1 MPPAPICAPAA
12 AVPTLPA
19 VATANAQHMQFIEEA
34 LEAIRKHPLMAGV
47 ETAAPLDM
55 AHGGREPLT
64 NNKVKAALAAKK
76 IPTGAGNFFWLDLS
90 IDPVFA
96 HAPVKSKR
104 CREIAD
110 KHFSEPCHLISNITV
125 AVPSCWQQKP
135 ALGTQKLRR
144 ISPVEPL
151 HTLIMAIHR
160 DVEQENAAAISQW
173 REILLTTMFTLAPAE
188 NDTSVHQLHT
198 QLREKPGVEHEL
210 VRHSALSRI
219 LDVVHFHQRYH
230 KDLKPP
236 KGKKVSL
243 AKLLSEEYNKGV
255 KLNAMSEPVS
265 ELFVERAISIDN
277 RLLQKSSYILAI
289 LMDLDDSFGVNGPI
303 DSVHKIYLLLSKA
316 GASGTNSLKKMEWFV
331 GYVSDLFKF
340 GGVTLDECSKG
351 KLVDQNSAKSLGDVI
366 LAKPDILAELL
377 RWAQDNGVRLAVLE
391 KIKEITQSIETF
403 REAVG
408 RRWDTKTK
416 PPAAPWRAGFGA
428 AGDQLLNL
436 IEDMVYFKTYDH
448 AILAW
453 ALSRKPLAELL
464 ETPALQD
471 VLAEIKEAA
480 EEENKEAG
488 VEGGRTQE
496 PDSQAMVV
504 DPEDEVSADRVHGL
518 GADAGLQAIVS
529 NLKDSGEAQDVEDL
543 QKLERFMSQAQ
554 GVVNTYCSFALE
566 TETDADLVK
575 HLKES
580 AAGSHEPKVSENA
593 HVLCYYSAQDCG
605 EATSQPH
612 LRTPALRNRGDH
624 LQRFIH
630 VCMQR
635 RGLVHELPE
644 QDVFA
649 LNDSGREG
657 NKGLMLGKFTAIG
670 EAEVDPSTGKPKKAP
685 QLRKSVR
692 CVTAIISENS
702 LAKRV
707 EKVRGYS
714 SVNQIQRVYLVSGKA
729 LQLTRHDRLHTANA
743 SNRGNMIGP
752 FVAEDWEG
760 SDVWKVPGYSSEA
773 QQTRRN
779 NESEEDEAIA
789 TGNVKNKTREKH
801 DLEPVLFHSAPIA
814 MMEEILHSYSYD
826 ISAVISNAGDGKLC
840 ELCLERKIPFWGLA
854 WTQEH
859 IQALEARLTKR
870 VFDKMADS
878 KSKLYKPALRTILD
892 RNSEEQE
899 EPEPIKKRKRAAKG
913 KAQAKKKEG
922 EGAGDGEKDGEKDP
936 DPEPV
941 DKKPRGG
948 KNKDDKGGKNKDDK
962 GGKNKDDKATGSK
975 DPILDEILRIASGA
989 GGEEGGN

>member
-1 MPPAPICAPAA
+1 MALRAGVLDMPPAPICAPAA
-12 AVPTLPA
+12 AAPTLPA

-64 NNKVKAALAAKK
+64 NNKVKAALAANKV
-76 IPTGAGNFFWLDLS
+76 PTGAGNFFWVDLS

-125 AVPSCWQQKP
+125 AVPSSWQQKP

-173 REILLTTMFTLAPAE
+173 KEILLTTMFTLAPAE
-188 NDTSVHQLHT
+188 SDTSVHQLHT
-198 QLREKPGVEHEL
+198 QLRERPGVEHEL

-277 RLLQKSSYILAI
+277 RLLQKSSYILSI
-289 LMDLDDSFGVNGPI
+289 LLDLDDSFGVNGPI

-316 GASGTNSLKKMEWFV
+316 GPAGQNSLKKMEWFV
-331 GYVSDLFKF
+331 GYVADLFKF

-351 KLVDQNSAKSLGDVI
+351 KLVDQNSTKSLGDVI

-377 RWAQDNGVRLAVLE
+377 RWAQDNGVRSAVLD
-391 KIKEITQSIETF
+391 KIWEITQSIETF

-408 RRWDTKTK
+408 RRWDTKAK
-416 PPAAPWRAGFGA
+416 VPAAPWRAGLGA
-428 AGDQLLNL
+428 AGNQLLNL

-471 VLAEIKEAA
+471 VLAEIKEAV

-488 VEGGRTQE
+488 VEGAARTQDPE
-496 PDSQAMVV
+496 SQAMVL

-529 NLKDSGEAQDVEDL
+529 TLKDSGEAQDVEDL
-543 QKLERFMSQAQ
+543 QKLERFMSQAR
-554 GVVNTYCSFALE
+554 GLVSTYCSFALE
-566 TETDADLVK
+566 TETDADLVQ
-575 HLKES
+575 HLKET
-580 AAGSHEPKVSENA
+580 AAGSHEPRVSENA

-612 LRTPALRNRGDH
+612 LRTPALRRPRRSPAALHSCLHAAPRVGSRNPPAGPVRS
-624 LQRFIH
+624 QRFRSRGKQISDARQIH
-630 VCMQR
+630 
-635 RGLVHELPE
+635 G
-644 QDVFA
+644 
-649 LNDSGREG
+649 
-657 NKGLMLGKFTAIG
+657 
-670 EAEVDPSTGKPKKAP
+670 
-685 QLRKSVR
+685 
-692 CVTAIISENS
+692 
-702 LAKRV
+702 
-707 EKVRGYS
+707 
-714 SVNQIQRVYLVSGKA
+714 
-729 LQLTRHDRLHTANA
+729 DR
-743 SNRGNMIGP
+743 
-752 FVAEDWEG
+752 
-760 SDVWKVPGYSSEA
+760 
-773 QQTRRN
+773 
-779 NESEEDEAIA
+779 
-789 TGNVKNKTREKH
+789 
-801 DLEPVLFHSAPIA
+801 
-814 MMEEILHSYSYD
+814 
-826 ISAVISNAGDGKLC
+826 
-840 ELCLERKIPFWGLA
+840 
-854 WTQEH
+854 
-859 IQALEARLTKR
+859 
-870 VFDKMADS
+870 
-878 KSKLYKPALRTILD
+878 
-892 RNSEEQE
+892 
-899 EPEPIKKRKRAAKG
+899 
-913 KAQAKKKEG
+913 
-922 EGAGDGEKDGEKDP
+922 
-936 DPEPV
+936 
-941 DKKPRGG
+941 
-948 KNKDDKGGKNKDDK
+948 
-962 GGKNKDDKATGSK
+962 
-975 DPILDEILRIASGA
+975 
-989 GGEEGGN
+989 